1 MSFKTILIAV
11 DDSEFAA
18 RAADVGVELAKSLKA
33 KVGFIHVFD
42 PSVGPGAT
50 WGVPADRLTE
60 MSEQAARHLV
70 ATFRERTTIRSGVR
84 EFVESG
90 NPASK
95 IIEVANTWHA
105 DLIVMGSHGRGKMGG
120 LLMGSV
126 SQEVLHHAPC
136 PVLVVQAQN

>member
-1 MSFKTILIAV
+1 MSFKRILVAV

-33 KVGFIHVFD
+33 QVDFVHVFD

-60 MSEQAARHLV
+60 MSEQAAKHLV
-70 ATFRERTTIRSGVR
+70 AAFRERTLIRSGVR
-84 EFVESG
+84 EFVDSG
-90 NPASK
+90 KPASK
-95 IIEVANTWHA
+95 IIEIANSWHA
-105 DLIVMGSHGRGKMGG
+105 DLIVMGSHGRGKMEG

-126 SQEVLHHAPC
+126 SQEVLHHARC
-136 PVLVVQAQN
+136 PVLVVQARN